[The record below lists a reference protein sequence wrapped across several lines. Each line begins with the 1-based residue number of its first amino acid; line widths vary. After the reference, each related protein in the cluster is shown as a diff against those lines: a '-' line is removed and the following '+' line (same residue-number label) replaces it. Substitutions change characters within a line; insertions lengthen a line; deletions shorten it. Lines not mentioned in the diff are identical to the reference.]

1 MTVLSL
7 DVLFQGDRFRVSRKI
22 INVQNLLEPIAFD
35 EICVSTILLTEDH
48 GFKVD
53 IDEFGD
59 VDNLNYS
66 YPVAFHDSG
75 FIYFSS
81 GEGLVVACPYTC
93 KFHKLK
99 QAIYDKTFR

>member
-1 MTVLSL
+1 MALLSL

-53 IDEFGD
+53 IDVFGD

-66 YPVAFHDSG
+66 YPVAFRDIG
-75 FIYFSS
+75 YTYFSS
-81 GEGLVVACPYTC
+81 GGRIGGRLSLHVQVS
-93 KFHKLK
+93 
-99 QAIYDKTFR
+99 QAEASNLW